1 MFVLQLIWLI
11 KGIMFYPDEAP
22 RDLDEQMF
30 TDFTK
35 LLIGHTDKFI
45 KIFMSFEYKSK
56 KFGGEGQVIYEENK
70 KQRTQNG
77 DLGDTQEN
85 VK

>member
-11 KGIMFYPDEAP
+11 KGILFYPDEAP

-45 KIFMSFEYKSK
+45 KIFMSFEILNWNSRIAKTYYDSLV
-56 KFGGEGQVIYEENK
+56 KF
-70 KQRTQNG
+70 
-77 DLGDTQEN
+77 
-85 VK
+85 